1 MDYIREFTTKLQ
13 SLDKSKSI
21 STVFNDFTAL
31 AQCSLAQP
39 FYRSPNIEQRYK
51 YIISHYNQEQA
62 EEFSK
67 LLALL
72 VLGLEEKHQ
81 DFLGQVYSELN
92 LGNSNKGQF
101 FTPYHVSKMM
111 AQINFVELKGEIDS
125 KGFITLSEP
134 CCGSGGMIIAYAET
148 MKEKGYNYQ
157 HQLYVEA
164 VDIDEIC
171 FKMAYIQLSLLG
183 IPAKLIRG
191 DSLAMRYFEV
201 YYTPFYFLSNFEYK
215 LNRLKEE
222 NNVIPKPERAQQLTL
237 FNYLWK
243 YIDEEGKYEKANFFK
258 A

>member
-1 MDYIREFTTKLQ
+1 MNYIQQFISKLQ
-13 SLDKSKSI
+13 NLDKSQSI
-21 STVFNDFTAL
+21 SAVFNDFTAL
-31 AQCSLAQP
+31 TFFSVAQP
-39 FYRSPNIEQRYK
+39 FYMSTNIEQRYK
-51 YIISHYNQEQA
+51 YIISQYTKEQA

-81 DFLGQVYSELN
+81 DFLGQVFSELN

-111 AQINFVELKGEIDS
+111 AEINFVDLEKEVDT

-164 VDIDEIC
+164 VDIDDIC
-171 FKMAYIQLSLLG
+171 FKMTYIQLSLLG
-183 IPAKLIRG
+183 IPAKVIRG

-215 LNRLKEE
+215 LRQIMTHKENIIE
-222 NNVIPKPERAQQLTL
+222 NKTKIEKSAQLTL
-237 FNYLWK
+237 FNYL
-243 YIDEEGKYEKANFFK
+243 
-258 A
+258 

>member
-1 MDYIREFTTKLQ
+1 MNYIQQFISKLQ

-31 AQCSLAQP
+31 ALCSVAQP
-39 FYRSPNIEQRYK
+39 FYRSTNIEQRYK
-51 YIISHYNQEQA
+51 YIISQYTKEQA

-72 VLGLEEKHQ
+72 VLGLEEKLQ
-81 DFLGQVYSELN
+81 DFLGQVFSELN

-101 FTPYHVSKMM
+101 FTPYHISKMM
-111 AQINFVELKGEIDS
+111 AEINFVDLEKEVDT

-148 MKEKGYNYQ
+148 MKEQGYNYQ

-164 VDIDEIC
+164 VDIDDIC
-171 FKMAYIQLSLLG
+171 FKMTYIQLSLLG
-183 IPAKLIRG
+183 IPAKVIRG

-215 LNRLKEE
+215 LRQIMTHKQDIIE
-222 NNVIPKPERAQQLTL
+222 NKTKIEKSAQLTL
-237 FNYLWK
+237 FNYL
-243 YIDEEGKYEKANFFK
+243 
-258 A
+258 

>member
-1 MDYIREFTTKLQ
+1 MNYIQQFISELKN
-13 SLDKSKSI
+13 LDRSKNI
-21 STVFNDFTAL
+21 STVFTDFTTL
-31 AQCSLAQP
+31 SLCSLAQP
-39 FYRSPNIEQRYK
+39 FYRSPNLEQRYK
-51 YIISHYNQEQA
+51 NTICNYTKEQA

-72 VLGLEEKHQ
+72 VMGLEEKHQ
-81 DFLGQVYSELN
+81 DFLGQVFSGLN

-111 AQINFVELKGEIDS
+111 AEINFVDLKSEIEN

-148 MKEKGYNYQ
+148 MKDKGYNYQ

-171 FKMAYIQLSLLG
+171 FKMTYIQLSLLG
-183 IPAKLIRG
+183 IPARVIRG

-201 YYTPFYFLSNFEYK
+201 FYTPFYFLSNFEYK
-215 LNRLKEE
+215 LRQIMTHKQDIIENKAVIKES
-222 NNVIPKPERAQQLTL
+222 AQLTL
-237 FNYLWK
+237 FKHLCNY
-243 YIDEEGKYEKANFFK
+243 
-258 A
+258 